1 MNFEQLN
8 ETALPTVIATPDN
21 YDPTHEY
28 GMVVLM
34 HGFGSHMGD
43 LAGLAPLINETDFIY
58 ICPNAPIPMDIGF
71 GQKGYAWYPIGEESQ
86 PEDIDK
92 AVFQLQQT
100 VDFAFTKYRTNQSN
114 IYIGGFSQGGM
125 MTMHAGLTRP
135 DIYRGAII
143 LSSRVTQVDLL
154 TDRIENLDKMP
165 IFMSHG
171 TNDMVIS
178 IKDGREA
185 KELLDEY
192 GYQIDYREYP
202 MAHEIR
208 EETISDLKDWL
219 SKNSVK

>member
-1 MNFEQLN
+1 
-8 ETALPTVIATPDN
+8 
-21 YDPTHEY
+21 
-28 GMVVLM
+28 
-34 HGFGSHMGD
+34 
-43 LAGLAPLINETDFIY
+43 
-58 ICPNAPIPMDIGF
+58 
-71 GQKGYAWYPIGEESQ
+71 
-86 PEDIDK
+86 
-92 AVFQLQQT
+92 
-100 VDFAFTKYRTNQSN
+100 
-114 IYIGGFSQGGM
+114 
-125 MTMHAGLTRP
+125 MHAGLTRP
-135 DIYRGAII
+135 DIYKGAII

-219 SKNSVK
+219 SKN

>member
-43 LAGLAPLINETDFIY
+43 LAGLAPLINKDDFIY

-100 VDFAFTKYRTNQSN
+100 VDFAFTRYRPDQSN

-135 DIYRGAII
+135 DIYKGAII

-208 EETISDLKDWL
+208 EETISDLQDWL
-219 SKNSVK
+219 SKN